1 MEPLIDP
8 PFVTKPRVTSEKGA
22 QCACRGAILP
32 SMALEGT
39 RYRALTFDCYGT
51 LIDWDTGIRQAL
63 RAIEG
68 LRGLDL
74 DKLMQDRAA
83 AEITHEAATYRGY
96 SGILGDSL
104 KDAAAAQGVKLRYG
118 DILGFIRSM
127 PNWPVFKDVPKA
139 ALRLTMKYPLGL
151 LSNVEN
157 ETLEKSAKRLGAPF
171 VARITAE
178 DVKSYKPAPGHWERA
193 IKRLSHPKD
202 KILHVAGSLF
212 HDIRP
217 ARALGFDA
225 VWINRR
231 NEPIPEDLAG
241 MPVFPDLTS
250 FADALLSVPPGT

>member
-1 MEPLIDP
+1 
-8 PFVTKPRVTSEKGA
+8 
-22 QCACRGAILP
+22 
-32 SMALEGT
+32 MALEGT

-51 LIDWDTGIRQAL
+51 LIDWDGGIRMAL
-63 RAIEG
+63 RSIDS
-68 LRGLDL
+68 LKGLDL
-74 DKLMQDRAA
+74 DKLLKDREA
-83 AEITHEAATYRGY
+83 AEIAHEAGTYRGY
-96 SGILGDSL
+96 AGILGDSL

-127 PNWPVFKDVPKA
+127 PNWPAFKEVPKTL
-139 ALRLTMKYPLGL
+139 LRLTMKYPLGL

-157 ETLEKSAKRLGAPF
+157 EILEKSVKRLGAPF

-193 IKRLSHPKD
+193 LKRLSHPKE

-217 ARALGFDA
+217 ARALGFDT

-231 NEPIPEDLAG
+231 NEPVPEDLAG
-241 MPVFPDLTS
+241 MHVFPDLAS
-250 FADALLSVPPGT
+250 FADALLAPPPAPEA